1 MSKNKHLT
9 ILSVLL
15 LVFDSILFLVG
26 IGFLKGFPFIGSL
39 INDKTATTVLLYVGT
54 GVGTLLL
61 IISIPGIIAGLGLMF
76 RKSWSRMIALVVCAI
91 KLFNLPFGT
100 ALGIYGIWVLM
111 QDESIELLN
120 QSQT

>member
-1 MSKNKHLT
+1 MDKNKHLT

-26 IGFLKGFPFIGSL
+26 IGFLTGFPFIGSL
-39 INDKTATTVLLYVGT
+39 INDETATTVLLYVGT

-61 IISIPGIIAGLGLMF
+61 VISIPGIIAGLGLMF
-76 RKSWSRMIALVVCAI
+76 RKSWSRITALVVCAI

-111 QDESIELLN
+111 QDESIEILN